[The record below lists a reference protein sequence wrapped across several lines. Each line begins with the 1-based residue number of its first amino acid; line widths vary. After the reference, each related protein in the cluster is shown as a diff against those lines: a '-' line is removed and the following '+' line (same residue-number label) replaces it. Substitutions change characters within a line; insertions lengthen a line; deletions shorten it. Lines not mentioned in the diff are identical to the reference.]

1 MTPRSLN
8 QLVRKYPGMFIRTVL
23 PAALIVQG
31 FGLFQHMVVLDISLD
46 GILPHMFV
54 VPSLVGASFGFMI
67 AAIRAL
73 LLEQQLQTAEL
84 TARERMLEEEIEARR
99 QSDARGQR
107 LAFALDGAN
116 DGLWDWNVR
125 TGEVYFS
132 PRWMEML
139 KYRPEQVMGGYDFW
153 AQCLH
158 PEDVAAVFATLDGH
172 LRGESDAFVQEF
184 RLRGG
189 DGAWLWVLARGKAV
203 ERDAQGN
210 ALRVVGTQTDVTLRR
225 TAELALRDEKERAQ
239 ITLASI
245 SDAVVT
251 TDADGRID
259 FMNAVA
265 GRLTGW
271 SQRLA
276 AGEPFATVCVLSE
289 EDSTDHEPDLVQR
302 CLRRRQPVGLPA
314 PLMLHGHGGQTCMVE
329 VSVAPIRGTDGDLLG
344 TVAILHDVSE
354 THAMARQIGW
364 QATHDALTGLVN
376 RKEFER
382 ELQEVLAHAAGSDH
396 HSALLYLDLDQ
407 FKLVNDTCGHGA
419 GDELLRL
426 LSQMLLGC
434 IRQSD
439 TLARLGGDEF
449 GVILRGCDAD
459 QAREIADK
467 LVQAL
472 GSFRFAW
479 QERFF
484 DVGASIGIV
493 IIDEQT
499 VSVGSALS
507 AADIACYAAKD
518 LGRNRSHLYQ
528 PDDAELAQRHGE
540 MHWVSRIRHAL
551 EEDRFVLYAQPIEPV
566 EPIGGDAGTMHE
578 ILVRMRDEEGNLV
591 PPGSF
596 IPAAERYGLMPDVD
610 RWVIGRAFAAMRDAP
625 SRLPA
630 IALNLSGLSLTRAGM
645 REFIIECQERC
656 GIDPARVCLEVTET
670 AAIANL
676 SHAITFLAG
685 LQAHGFRFALDD
697 FGSGLSS
704 FAYLKNL
711 PVDFLKIDG
720 GFVRD
725 MCADPIDHAM
735 VHAINEIGHTMGI
748 RTIAEYVEDGATL
761 AALRDIGVD
770 YAQGH
775 HIARPALLDP
785 LLPVISRP
793 AWPAGT
799 A

>member
-1 MTPRSLN
+1 MKPGSLKK
-8 QLVRKYPGMFIRTVL
+8 LVRKYPGMFVRTIV
-23 PAALIVQG
+23 PAAVTVQA
-31 FGLFQHMVVLDISLD
+31 FALTQHMVVLGMSL
-46 GILPHMFV
+46 GEILPHMFV
-54 VPSLVGASFGFMI
+54 IPSLVGGSFGFMI

-73 LLEQQLQTAEL
+73 LLEQQIQTAEL
-84 TARERMLEEEIEARR
+84 AARERMLEAAIEARR
-99 QSDARGQR
+99 RSDARGQR

-139 KYRPEQVMGGYDFW
+139 RYRPEDVAGDYDFW
-153 AQCLH
+153 AQRVH
-158 PEDVAAVFATLDGH
+158 PDDIAEVLAALEGH
-172 LRGESDAFVQEF
+172 LKGTSDAFVQEF

-189 DGAWLWVLARGKAV
+189 DGAWVWVLARGKAV
-203 ERDAQGN
+203 ERDAEGN

-225 TAELALRDEKERAQ
+225 AAELALRNEKERAQ

-245 SDAVVT
+245 SDAVIT

-265 GRLTGW
+265 SRLTGW
-271 SQRLA
+271 PQALA
-276 AGEPFATVCVLSE
+276 AGKPFATVCVLCGE
-289 EDSTDHEPDLVQR
+289 EDDEPGADAVQR
-302 CLRRRQPVGLPA
+302 CLQRQQPVGLPA
-314 PLMLHGHGGQTCMVE
+314 PLTLRGRDGRTCVVE
-329 VSVAPIRGTDGDLLG
+329 VSVAPICGTGRDIMGA
-344 TVAILHDVSE
+344 VATLHDVSE

-382 ELQEVLAHAAGSDH
+382 ELQEIIAHAAAPDH
-396 HSALLYLDLDQ
+396 CSALLYLDLDQ

-449 GVILRGCDAD
+449 GVILRGCSAE
-459 QAREIADK
+459 QAQEIADK
-467 LVQAL
+467 LVETL
-472 GSFRFAW
+472 STFRFAW

-493 IIDEQT
+493 VIDDQT
-499 VSVGSALS
+499 ISVDSAMS

-528 PDDAELAQRHGE
+528 PDDAELARRQGE
-540 MHWVSRIRHAL
+540 MQWVSRIRHAL
-551 EEDRFVLYAQPIEPV
+551 EEGRFVLYTQPIEP
-566 EPIGGDAGTMHE
+566 IRGDAGAMHE
-578 ILVRMRDEEGNLV
+578 VLVRMRGEDGSLV

-610 RWVIGRAFAAMRDAP
+610 RWVIEHAFAAMRDQPA
-625 SRLPA
+625 RLPA
-630 IALNLSGLSLTRAGM
+630 IAVNLSGLSLTRTGM

-676 SHAITFLAG
+676 SHAIAFLAG
-685 LQAHGFRFALDD
+685 LQARGFRFALDD

-725 MCADPIDHAM
+725 MCTDPIDRAM

-748 RTIAEYVEDGATL
+748 RTIAEYVEDEATL

-770 YAQGH
+770 YAQVH
-775 HIARPALLDP
+775 HLASPVPLDAAQPA
-785 LLPVISRP
+785 VSRP
-793 AWPAGT
+793 ARPAGT

>member
-1 MTPRSLN
+1 
-8 QLVRKYPGMFIRTVL
+8 MFIRTTL
-23 PAALIVQG
+23 PAAVIVQA
-31 FGLFQHMVVLDISLD
+31 FGLFQHMVVLRMSL
-46 GILPHMFV
+46 GEILPHMFV
-54 VPSLVGASFGFMI
+54 IPSLVGASFGFMI

-73 LLEQQLQTAEL
+73 LLEQEIQTAEL
-84 TARERMLEEEIEARR
+84 AARERMLEGEIEARR
-99 QSDARGQR
+99 QVDAREQR
-107 LAFALDGAN
+107 LACALDGAN
-116 DGLWDWNVR
+116 DGLWDWNLR
-125 TGEVYFS
+125 TGEIYFS

-139 KYRPEQVMGGYDFW
+139 KYRPEDVAGDYDFW
-153 AQCLH
+153 VQRVH
-158 PEDVAAVFATLDGH
+158 PDDAAEVLAALEGH
-172 LRGESDAFVQEF
+172 LQGESDAFVQEF
-184 RLRGG
+184 RLRDG

-203 ERDAQGN
+203 ERDAEGN
-210 ALRVVGTQTDVTLRR
+210 ALRMVGTQTDVTLRR
-225 TAELALRDEKERAQ
+225 AAELALRNEKERAQ

-245 SDAVVT
+245 SDAVMT

-265 GRLTGW
+265 ARLTGW
-271 SQRLA
+271 SQAQA
-276 AGEPFATVCVLSE
+276 AGEPFATVCVLRDE
-289 EDSTDHEPDLVQR
+289 EDSEPGADAVRR
-302 CLRRRQPVGLPA
+302 CLQREPPVGPPV
-314 PLMLHGHGGQTCMVE
+314 PLTLHGRDGRTRMVE
-329 VSVAPIRGTDGDLLG
+329 VSVAPIRGAGDDILG

-382 ELQEVLAHAAGSDH
+382 ELQEVIVHAATPDYC
-396 HSALLYLDLDQ
+396 SALLYLDLDQ

-439 TLARLGGDEF
+439 ILARLGGDEF
-449 GVILRGCDAD
+449 GVILRGCNTE

-467 LVQAL
+467 LVETL

-493 IIDEQT
+493 IIDDQT
-499 VSVGSALS
+499 ISVDSAMS

-528 PDDAELAQRHGE
+528 PDDAELARRHGE

-551 EEDRFVLYAQPIEPV
+551 GEGRFMLYTQPIEP
-566 EPIGGDAGTMHE
+566 IRGDAGTMHE

-591 PPGSF
+591 LPGSF

-610 RWVIGRAFAAMRDAP
+610 RWVIEHAFAAMRDQPAK
-625 SRLPA
+625 LPA
-630 IALNLSGLSLTRAGM
+630 IAVNLSGLSLTRAGM

-656 GIDPARVCLEVTET
+656 GIDPARICLEVTET

-676 SHAITFLAG
+676 SHAIAFLAD
-685 LQAHGFRFALDD
+685 LQARGFRFALDD

-725 MCADPIDHAM
+725 MCADPIDRAM

-775 HIARPALLDP
+775 HVASPAPLATELPAINHPAR
-785 LLPVISRP
+785 
-793 AWPAGT
+793 PAGT

>member
-1 MTPRSLN
+1 MTPSSLKM
-8 QLVRKYPGMFIRTVL
+8 LVRKHPGMFIRTIL
-23 PAALIVQG
+23 PAAVIVQA
-31 FGLFQHMVVLDISLD
+31 FGLFQHMVVLRMSL
-46 GILPHMFV
+46 GEVLPHMFII
-54 VPSLVGASFGFMI
+54 PSLVGASFGFMI

-73 LLEQQLQTAEL
+73 LLEQQRQMAEL
-84 TARERMLEEEIEARR
+84 AAHERMLEAEIEARR
-99 QSDARGQR
+99 RGDAREQR
-107 LAFALDGAN
+107 LAFALDGAS

-139 KYRPEQVMGGYDFW
+139 SYRPDDVIGNYDFW
-153 AQCLH
+153 ARRVH
-158 PEDVAAVFATLDGH
+158 ADDGPGVFAALQEH
-172 LRGESDAFVQEF
+172 LKGESEAFIQEF
-184 RLRGG
+184 RLLGG
-189 DGAWLWVLARGKAV
+189 DGAWLWVLARGKVV
-203 ERDAQGN
+203 ERDAEGS
-210 ALRVVGTQTDVTLRR
+210 ALRMVGTQTDVTLRR
-225 TAELALRDEKERAQ
+225 AAELALKTEKERAQ

-245 SDAVVT
+245 NDAVIT
-251 TDADGRID
+251 TGADGRID

-265 GRLTGW
+265 ARLTGW

-276 AGEPFATVCVLSE
+276 VGEPFATVCVLSD
-289 EDSTDHEPDLVQR
+289 EDGGDRGSDAVQR
-302 CLRRRQPVGLPA
+302 CLRQRQPVELPA
-314 PLMLHGHGGQTCMVE
+314 PLMLHGHDGRTCMVE
-329 VSVAPIRGTDGDLLG
+329 VSVAPIRGAGDEIMG

-382 ELQEVLAHAAGSDH
+382 ELQEVIAHAAAPDH
-396 HSALLYLDLDQ
+396 CSALLYLDLDQ

-449 GVILRGCDAD
+449 GVILRGCNAD

-467 LVQAL
+467 LVETL
-472 GSFRFAW
+472 RSFRFAW

-493 IIDEQT
+493 LIDDQT
-499 VSVGSALS
+499 VSVGSAMS

-528 PDDAELAQRHGE
+528 PDDAELARRHGE
-540 MHWVSRIRHAL
+540 MQWVSRIRHAL
-551 EEDRFVLYAQPIEPV
+551 EEDRFVLYTQPIEA
-566 EPIGGDAGTMHE
+566 IRGDAGAMHE
-578 ILVRMRDEEGNLV
+578 ILVRMRDEDGNLV

-610 RWVIGRAFAAMRDAP
+610 RWVIGRAFAAMRETP

-656 GIDPARVCLEVTET
+656 GIDPGRVCLEVTET

-676 SHAITFLAG
+676 SHAIAFLAG
-685 LQAHGFRFALDD
+685 LQARGFRFALDD

-725 MCADPIDHAM
+725 MCTDPIDRAM

-748 RTIAEYVEDGATL
+748 RTIAEYVEDEATL

-775 HIARPALLDP
+775 HIASPAPLEPAQPAINRP
-785 LLPVISRP
+785 SR
-793 AWPAGT
+793 PAGT